1 MKARNKHS
9 ESEPLLNA
17 VARKLGHA
25 AGTVSKMTHEL
36 TETLSG
42 VPEAVTAKIKI
53 RMRNAARPSGSA
65 ERQPSLRS
73 AKSRGAKKG
82 SSAGSKGKA
91 KRTPSTAKKRSP
103 GVAKS
108 PRSRRKAN
116 SVK

>member
-25 AGTVSKMTHEL
+25 AGAVSKMTHEL

-42 VPEAVTAKIKI
+42 VPEAVTAKIKTK
-53 RMRNAARPSGSA
+53 MRNPARLGTSA

-73 AKSRGAKKG
+73 AKRRGAKE
-82 SSAGSKGKA
+82 SLSAARKGKA
-91 KRTPSTAKKRSP
+91 KRTPSTAKKRSS
-103 GVAKS
+103 GAAKS
-108 PRSRRKAN
+108 SRIRRKAN